1 MSKAAT
7 SLGVL
12 LTRRLALIAVAL
24 ALLNLVAV
32 LLRYHDAPSELTRSA
47 LHREL
52 DDLIDALPPLPY
64 SPRIATA
71 ARADYEDYP
80 QAYAFAIFD
89 EAGRTIDAANPS
101 LMPQLSEWSRPV
113 SAMDATFLRDGS
125 LLLASAV
132 AVQRGDAQIHVVVA
146 MAHDPK
152 GWRLRAM
159 VDELITHVALPMIPL
174 VLLLIG
180 ANAALVRRAMVPVVV
195 AAAWAR
201 TLRPGAH
208 NQPLPRQAKMPEEI
222 DALVDAIDRALA
234 RLDSAL
240 SAERRRS
247 AEAAHAL
254 RTPLAVIQ
262 ARIDGLP
269 EGVTEEAL
277 KREVRILAR
286 TVQQLLSAATADTA
300 AAPGLMTIDLAS
312 HAAGVVAQ
320 LAPFAHAHG
329 VGLELIVHPEGAGAR
344 ADAGAVEVALI
355 NLVENAVLHGGADV
369 EIEAGPGPLLV
380 VRDSGPGLSDA
391 FETLSEPFRR
401 GATAAP
407 GGAGLGLAIVQ
418 RVMAAQ
424 EGRVEAF
431 NRPEGGT
438 EFQLHFLSPRD

>member
-7 SLGVL
+7 SLGAL

-32 LLRYHDAPSELTRSA
+32 LLRYHDAPSELARSA

-52 DDLIDALPPLPY
+52 DDLIDALPLLPLPA
-64 SPRIATA
+64 RVAAA
-71 ARADYEDYP
+71 ARADYENYP
-80 QAYAFAIFD
+80 QAYAFAVID
-89 EAGRTIDAANPS
+89 ETGKPIDAANPTLIPS
-101 LMPQLSEWSRPV
+101 LADWPPLLSAV
-113 SAMDATFLRDGS
+113 DATFSRDGTS
-125 LLLASAV
+125 LLTSAV
-132 AVQRGDAQIHVVVA
+132 AVQRGDAKIHVIVA

-152 GWRLRAM
+152 GWRLRAL
-159 VDELITHVALPMIPL
+159 VDEIITHVALPMIPL

-180 ANAALVRRAMVPVVV
+180 ANAALVRRAMLPVVA

-201 TLRPGAH
+201 ALRPGA
-208 NQPLPRQAKMPEEI
+208 NNPPLPRHAQMPEEI

-234 RLDSAL
+234 RIDTAL

-269 EGVTEEAL
+269 KGVTEEAL
-277 KREVRILAR
+277 KREVRMLAR
-286 TVQQLLSAATADTA
+286 TVHQLLSAATADTA
-300 AAPGLMTIDLAS
+300 AAPGLMSIDLAS

-329 VGLELIVHPEGAGAR
+329 VGLELIVHPDGAGAR
-344 ADAGAVEVALI
+344 ADAGAVEVALV

-401 GATAAP
+401 GAAAAP

-424 EGRVEAF
+424 EGRVEAL
-431 NRPEGGT
+431 NRPEGGA
-438 EFQLHFLSPRD
+438 EIHLHFLSPHD